1 MTHWF
6 FFGFIGFLFYSTVNY
21 YSICFNLR
29 KNERSMRKTGRSKR
43 EFEKSFERLRNIYIK
58 MRGLRLT
65 GKFKRGFQRIL

>member
-1 MTHWF
+1 MRRVQ
-6 FFGFIGFLFYSTVNY
+6 I
-21 YSICFNLR
+21 
-29 KNERSMRKTGRSKR
+29 NERSMRKTGRSKR